1 MDLISPSL
9 CEYLGYNPSEIAVQR
24 LIHGLPGLRER
35 AKTLSELIEN
45 SLFYAAERPISINEK
60 ARKMIDVDGCHRL
73 EFVRDGFAALD
84 DWTEDALECWVREFS
99 ERTGIKIGKA
109 AQPIRAA
116 ITGTTVSPSIFEVL
130 VVLGREESLG
140 RIGDAIDGG

>member
-1 MDLISPSL
+1 MNLISPSL
-9 CEYLGYNPSEIAVQR
+9 SDHLGHDPSAIAVQR
-24 LIHGLPGLRER
+24 LIQGLPSLSER
-35 AKTLSELIEN
+35 AKTLRELIES
-45 SLFYAAERPISINEK
+45 SLFYAAERPISINEN

-73 EFVRDGFAALD
+73 EFIRDGFAALD
-84 DWTEDALECWVREFS
+84 DWTEDALESWVREFS
-99 ERTGIKIGKA
+99 RRTGIKMGKA